1 VSDALAAD
9 RARLKT
15 ALDACA
21 GLALLD
27 GVLADDTSRA
37 VLALFETLAAA
48 APEPRLVAAC
58 YGAAFRALA
67 MVALDEPPTGLA
79 DAWQAHLV
87 NRLLDDANPWSAQ
100 VERTLSENVAP
111 TLRAQAIHDL
121 RALRLLFAI
130 DADTALRL
138 ARAAVAETLPAQT
151 EAWEPWSHLAPLA
164 PPDERFAARGA
175 FARLAA
181 SADDWAA
188 LLDPLERYWRRHGT
202 GIIARHHML
211 RWAGR
216 ERGLVGVAHPDPIRL
231 DQLIA
236 YEREQGI
243 LATNLERFLAGLP
256 AHDALLYGPPGT
268 GKSSTVKALANAYA
282 VAGLRLIELRRD
294 QLGDLDLVAAAV
306 RDRAPR
312 FLLFIDDLSF
322 EEHETAYKGL
332 KTLLEGAAEARPANL
347 LVYATTNR
355 FNLVRERFSERAATV
370 DDVHW
375 SDTLD
380 EKIALA
386 ERFGLRVTFTPPEQ
400 ERFLRIV
407 VGLAADRGIA
417 LPEEELRAR
426 ALAWERARGRRSGRL
441 ARQFVDE
448 LQAELARVAP
458 VARHP

>member
-1 VSDALAAD
+1 VSDAPAAD
-9 RARLKT
+9 RARLRT

-21 GLALLD
+21 GLALFG
-27 GVLADDTSRA
+27 GVLANAACCA
-37 VLALFETLAAA
+37 VLALCEALAAA
-48 APEPRLVAAC
+48 EPEPRAVAA
-58 YGAAFRALA
+58 YYAAAFRALA
-67 MVALDEPPTGLA
+67 TAMLDDPPTGLA
-79 DAWQAHLV
+79 DAWQAHLI
-87 NRLLDDANPWSAQ
+87 NCLLDDTNPWSAQ
-100 VERTLSENVAP
+100 VERANGEGIAP
-111 TLRAQAIHDL
+111 TLRAQAARDL
-121 RALRLLFAI
+121 RALRLLFAL
-130 DADTALRL
+130 DAETLLRL
-138 ARAAVAETLPAQT
+138 ARTAVAEALPALA
-151 EAWEPWSHLAPLA
+151 EAWEPWLRLAPLDA
-164 PPDERFAARGA
+164 EDERFAPRGA

-181 SADDWAA
+181 DADDWAT
-188 LLDPLERYWRRHGT
+188 LLDPLEDHWRRHGT
-202 GIIARHHML
+202 GIVARHHML

-231 DQLIA
+231 SQLIA
-236 YEREQGI
+236 YEREHSV
-243 LATNLERFLAGLP
+243 LAANLERFLAGLP

-282 VAGLRLIELRRD
+282 AAGLRLIELRRD

-332 KTLLEGAAEARPANL
+332 KTLLEGAAEARPTNL

-355 FNLVRERFSERAATV
+355 FNLVRERFSERAAAV

-380 EKIALA
+380 EKLALA
-386 ERFGLRVTFTPPEQ
+386 ERFGLRVTFAPPEQ

-407 VGLAADRGIA
+407 AGLAADRDLV

-448 LQAELARVAP
+448 LQAELARTTPEAK
-458 VARHP
+458 